1 MKPRRSVTLAHAL
14 HPKDNALNFLR
25 LVLALTVVVSHAFP
39 VGGFGPDPTWGGLK
53 LGTAAVGGF
62 FVISGYLITRSK
74 ERLGLRPYAIARAL
88 RIFPALWICLL
99 VTAFL
104 IAPLMAVR
112 NGGWSVSVAVNYV
125 LRNVIFRD
133 PLNTIGAVTQPN
145 PLNAVNGSLW
155 TLRYELACYIMVALV
170 GSFAVYWRHRVI
182 ALLASVRAIAV
193 SVLLLDVRNVPSGLI
208 HDLAFLVDGARRNSP
223 GALIEFPH
231 PGRVS
236 L

>member
-1 MKPRRSVTLAHAL
+1 M
-14 HPKDNALNFLR
+14 
-25 LVLALTVVVSHAFP
+25 
-39 VGGFGPDPTWGGLK
+39 
-53 LGTAAVGGF
+53 
-62 FVISGYLITRSK
+62 
-74 ERLGLRPYAIARAL
+74 
-88 RIFPALWICLL
+88 
-99 VTAFL
+99 
-104 IAPLMAVR
+104 
-112 NGGWSVSVAVNYV
+112 
-125 LRNVIFRD
+125 IFRD